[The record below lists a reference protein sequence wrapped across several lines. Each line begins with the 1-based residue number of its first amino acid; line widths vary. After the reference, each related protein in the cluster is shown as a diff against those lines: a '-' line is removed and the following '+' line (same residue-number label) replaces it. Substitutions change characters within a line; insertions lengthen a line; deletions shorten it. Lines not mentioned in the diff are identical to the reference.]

1 MKFFYLCFSILPFFI
16 SCSDSTHLNRSD
28 SSASDSEFVSFARG
42 TDTVLPLNKNNPYDA
57 VGQLHNEIL
66 EVYFASDTLPSSVMD
81 IAARV
86 DSLSKLN
93 KKFVALGSNYKFK
106 SFDRVNYIISH
117 ADSCS
122 TTIIVNSLD
131 TFSAKKSLLDF
142 TDSLLSLC
150 EREDDYA
157 FIYDSIVGYEASV
170 LKNDLFSER
179 DKRVLLTTTSI
190 ARHSVYLRKKK
201 PKKNKDSEWDY
212 LVTKIAAASD
222 GATIGM
228 QESVMRA
235 LIVGIAKKWSVVNG
249 Q

>member
-16 SCSDSTHLNRSD
+16 SCSDSTHLSRSK
-28 SSASDSEFVSFARG
+28 SSASDSESIYFARG

-57 VGQLHNEIL
+57 AGQLQNELL
-66 EVYFASDTLPSSVMD
+66 EVYFAGDTLSSSVTN
-81 IAARV
+81 IAIKV
-86 DSLSKLN
+86 DSLAKLN
-93 KKFVALGSNYKFK
+93 KNFVALGSNYKFK

-122 TTIIVNSLD
+122 ASIIVNSLD
-131 TFSAKKSLLDF
+131 SFSAKKSLLDF

-150 EREDDYA
+150 EHEDDYA
-157 FIYDSIVGYEASV
+157 YIYDFIVDYEASV

-179 DKRVLLTTTSI
+179 DKRVVLTTTSI

-201 PKKNKDSEWDY
+201 PKKSKDFEWGD
-212 LVTKIAAASD
+212 LVTNIAAASD
-222 GATIGM
+222 GATVSM

-235 LIVGIAKKWSVVNG
+235 LIVGIVRK
-249 Q
+249 

>member
-16 SCSDSTHLNRSD
+16 SCSDSTHLDRSD
-28 SSASDSEFVSFARG
+28 SATSHSESVSFAKG
-42 TDTVLPLNKNNPYDA
+42 TDSVMPLNKNNPYDA
-57 VGQLHNEIL
+57 AGQLQNELL
-66 EVYFASDTLPSSVMD
+66 EVYFTGDTLSSSVAD
-81 IAARV
+81 IASKV
-86 DSLSKLN
+86 DSLARLN
-93 KKFVALGSNYKFK
+93 KNFVALGSNYKFK

-201 PKKNKDSEWDY
+201 PKKNMDPIWDFV
-212 LVTKIAAASD
+212 VTNIAASSD
-222 GATIGM
+222 GATIGL

-235 LIVGIAKKWSVVNG
+235 LIVGIARK
-249 Q
+249 